1 MSWLGGYAST
11 LSSYAET
18 AVAVATSTA
27 TQVREQAESTYKD
40 VNVLVSEKGYDG
52 ALYAGVGKAQ
62 ATVIRTYEDAN
73 ADFAAQQANNDRQAA
88 EGRRQKAAAV
98 PLWTCAAEDQTILE
112 GELKQQILALPT
124 TDKVWTDCALLE
136 GHDPEFPFQLD
147 ACEIWALKA
156 IECDPLLD
164 RVRYRLVK
172 PKGYTDD
179 VFWRAYF
186 YQVFSLRKSL
196 GLAQLFDP
204 SGDGKS
210 RSDMLHGGMLHVAAN
225 EEEETQFT
233 EDLSKFIEED
243 DFVAVSPV
251 NTGAGGDGDDDA
263 EGDELELE
271 NLEEMLA
278 DVQVEDEGDG
288 VGEGDGDGDDG
299 GEGDDGDD
307 LEDALKELE

>member
-1 MSWLGGYAST
+1 
-11 LSSYAET
+11 
-18 AVAVATSTA
+18 
-27 TQVREQAESTYKD
+27 
-40 VNVLVSEKGYDG
+40 
-52 ALYAGVGKAQ
+52 
-62 ATVIRTYEDAN
+62 
-73 ADFAAQQANNDRQAA
+73 
-88 EGRRQKAAAV
+88 
-98 PLWTCAAEDQTILE
+98 
-112 GELKQQILALPT
+112 
-124 TDKVWTDCALLE
+124 
-136 GHDPEFPFQLD
+136 
-147 ACEIWALKA
+147 
-156 IECDPLLD
+156 
-164 RVRYRLVK
+164 
-172 PKGYTDD
+172 

-196 GLAQLFDP
+196 GLVQLFDP
-204 SGDGKS
+204 SGDGMS
-210 RSDMLHGGMLHVAAN
+210 RSSMLHGGMLHVAAN

-251 NTGAGGDGDDDA
+251 NTGVGGDGDGDG

-288 VGEGDGDGDDG
+288 VGEGDGGD